1 MSNLKTAIRE
11 IFLGFFIIIAVF
23 IWYGVWAEE
32 QGELLTIAF
41 LDVGQGDV
49 IFIETPGGKQVLID
63 AGPNKKV
70 LRELAKQMPFYDRSI
85 DVIIMTHPDSD
96 HIGGFPAILESYTV
110 DMVLESGVTCKNS
123 ICDELDRL
131 LVEKNLE
138 KKIVQRGTVIN
149 LGSDVYLD
157 VLFPD
162 REAVNF
168 ETNLASLVIKIV
180 YKDNSFLLTGDSP
193 DEIEEYLLSLDLSDL
208 DVDVLKLGHHGSK
221 TSSSQ
226 SFIGFTSPDVVVIS
240 VGADNRYGHPHQEV
254 LDILDNFQ
262 IGTLRTDHKGTIVIK
277 SDGKD
282 LFY

>member
-32 QGELLTIAF
+32 QGELLTVAF
-41 LDVGQGDV
+41 LDVGQGDA

-193 DEIEEYLLSLDLSDL
+193 DEIENIYCLWTYLIW
-208 DVDVLKLGHHGSK
+208 
-221 TSSSQ
+221 T
-226 SFIGFTSPDVVVIS
+226 
-240 VGADNRYGHPHQEV
+240 
-254 LDILDNFQ
+254 
-262 IGTLRTDHKGTIVIK
+262 
-277 SDGKD
+277 
-282 LFY
+282 